1 MDSLGDK
8 KSNSTDKMLKK
19 DVSHTI
25 AITAVYFL
33 IFQLSAFLS
42 ALFLLAIGTKSEA
55 ANNNFLNNSGLPYMA
70 AMVLG
75 LFVIF
80 VGMTPRIRKR
90 VFVSSTKKM
99 TLSIFFSLVAVIM
112 ASQIFFSIYSSIFE
126 SLVNL
131 IGYSSTEQ
139 LEEATSTS
147 KTISMMLYTGFLGPI
162 TEEIVFRGFLLRSL
176 EKYGQGF
183 AIIISAYM
191 FGLYHSNF
199 TQSGFA
205 FVVGLLL
212 GYVTLT
218 YGIRWSILLHVF
230 NNFVLGD
237 FLAYILQHLDNKQA
251 NLINSSLIWIGGVIG
266 IVILWFFRK
275 KIRDWYR
282 ENKLLKGQLKL
293 AFTRKILI
301 LITIIIFIISCIE
314 LDKL

>member
-19 DVSHTI
+19 DVSRTI

-33 IFQLSAFLS
+33 IFQLSAFIS
-42 ALFLLAIGTKSEA
+42 ALFLLAMETKSEV

-90 VFVSSTKKM
+90 VFVGSTKKM

-112 ASQIFFSIYSSIFE
+112 TSQIFFSIYSSIFE
-126 SLVNL
+126 FLVNL

-237 FLAYILQHLDNKQA
+237 FLAYILQHFDNKQA

-282 ENKLLKGQLKL
+282 ENKPLKNQLKL
-293 AFTRKILI
+293 AFTRKIVI

>member
-1 MDSLGDK
+1 MGDK

-80 VGMTPRIRKR
+80 VGMTSRIRNR
-90 VFVSSTKKM
+90 VFVGSTKKM

-126 SLVNL
+126 FFVNL

-237 FLAYILQHLDNKQA
+237 FLAYILQHFDNKQA

-282 ENKLLKGQLKL
+282 ENKPLKNQLKL
-293 AFTRKILI
+293 AFTRKIVI